1 MRVVIAGAHGK
12 VALRLG
18 RMLADRGDDIVGIVR
33 NPDHGLD
40 LSRHGVAPVVL
51 DMEQATVEAVSDV
64 LVGADATVF
73 AAGAGPGSGAVRKD
87 TVDRAAAVLVAEAA
101 EQAGVRRILQ
111 VSSMGVEQVRDG
123 GAPGGMD
130 DVFVAYLKA
139 KLAAEEDLRT
149 RDLDWTILRPG
160 GLTDDPGTGE
170 VCLAPHVERGRV
182 PRDDVAAVLAALLDA
197 PATAGLVLELTSGDT
212 SIPAAVSTVTRLP

>member
-12 VALRLG
+12 VGLRLG
-18 RMLADRGDDIVGIVR
+18 RMLADRGDDLIGIVR
-33 NPDHGLD
+33 NPEHGPD
-40 LSRHGVAPVVL
+40 LRAHGVAPIVL
-51 DMEQATVEAVSDV
+51 DLEQATVEAVSDV
-64 LVGADATVF
+64 LAGADAAVF
-73 AAGAGPGSGAVRKD
+73 AAGAGPGSGAARKD

-123 GAPGGMD
+123 ASPPGMD
-130 DVFVAYLKA
+130 EVFVAYLKA

-160 GLTDDPGTGE
+160 GLTDAPGTGR
-170 VCLAPHVERGRV
+170 VCLAPHVERGQV
-182 PRDDVAAVLAALLDA
+182 PREDVAAVLVALLEA

-212 SIPAAVSTVTRLP
+212 PIPDAVSAVTSLP

>member
-12 VALRLG
+12 VGLRLG
-18 RMLADRGDDIVGIVR
+18 RMLADRGDELIGIVR
-33 NPDHGLD
+33 NPEHGPD
-40 LSRHGVAPVVL
+40 LRAHGVAPIVL
-51 DMEQATVEAVSDV
+51 DLEQATVEAVSDV
-64 LVGADATVF
+64 LAGADAAVF
-73 AAGAGPGSGAVRKD
+73 AAGAGPGSGAARKD
-87 TVDRAAAVLVAEAA
+87 TVDRAAAVLLAEAA

-123 GAPGGMD
+123 AAPPEMD
-130 DVFVAYLKA
+130 EVFVAYLKA

-160 GLTDDPGTGE
+160 GLTDAPGTGR
-170 VCLAPHVERGRV
+170 VRLAPHVERGQV
-182 PRDDVAAVLAALLDA
+182 PREDVSAVLMALLEA

-212 SIPAAVSTVTRLP
+212 PIPDAVSAVTSLP